1 LDPKF
6 RSGQSGLI
14 DKRVQGARTLEKEKK
29 DRSDFLRWLHSMRAL
44 RLALAIAA
52 AGLYLPN
59 CVFVLAEDS
68 IDPGLDGTLNHVQYA
83 AAGQPPAAAQ
93 QQQQQQEEE
102 GQQKGQKREQPPSPS
117 PSSSATS
124 FSAER
129 AARKA
134 QLLASMALPA
144 DGSRID
150 FDEEHPRFRVL
161 RAMYG
166 FARHQQRYQ
175 TDLAGWED
183 GYKAIPERH
192 RDVRFLSAP
201 LVNR

>member
-1 LDPKF
+1 
-6 RSGQSGLI
+6 
-14 DKRVQGARTLEKEKK
+14 
-29 DRSDFLRWLHSMRAL
+29 MRAL

-52 AGLYLPN
+52 AGSYLTN
-59 CVFVLAEDS
+59 GVFVLAEDS

-83 AAGQPPAAAQ
+83 AAGQPPAAAR
-93 QQQQQQEEE
+93 QQEGRQKDED
-102 GQQKGQKREQPPSPS
+102 GQPSTA
-117 PSSSATS
+117 SSGGRAP
-124 FSAER
+124 FSAEH

-134 QLLASMALPA
+134 QLLASMAPPA

-166 FARHQQRYQ
+166 FARHQTRYQ

-192 RDVRFLSAP
+192 RDVRSPP
-201 LVNR
+201 LLNR